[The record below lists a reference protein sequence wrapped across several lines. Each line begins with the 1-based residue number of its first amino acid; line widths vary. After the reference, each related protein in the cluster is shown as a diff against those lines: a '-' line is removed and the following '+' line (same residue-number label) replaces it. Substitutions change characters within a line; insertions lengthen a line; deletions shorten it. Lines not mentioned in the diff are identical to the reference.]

1 MGGEGL
7 EVAKVLNFATLRDCT
22 TLVIMMVNFKK
33 YLQESKDRKFEAIA
47 SKKDSEHNPY
57 SCNYSPVSHHK
68 YCEHE
73 HCILSDEFRDYDKER
88 TLLENK
94 LREEESY
101 LKNGEGTYGYDRVEV
116 YKNVLKLRKLLGE
129 RQYDK

>member
-1 MGGEGL
+1 
-7 EVAKVLNFATLRDCT
+7 
-22 TLVIMMVNFKK
+22 MMVNFKK
-33 YLQESKDRKFEAIA
+33 YLQESKDRKFNAIA
-47 SKKDSEHNPY
+47 SKKDLEANPY

-68 YCEHE
+68 YCEHS
-73 HCILSDEFRDYDKER
+73 HCILSDEFRDYDNKR

-101 LKNGEGTYGYDRVEV
+101 LKNGEGTYGYNRVEV

-129 RQYDK
+129 RQYDKQEDKGY